1 MEEPY
6 KYKKKLVKTGGSR
19 YLSIPASWLKK
30 QAERLKVKVVEFL
43 DVLIYDKYIEIRPSK
58 K

>member
-6 KYKKKLVKTGGSR
+6 KYRKKLVKSGHGK
-19 YLSIPASWLKK
+19 YILIPLEWLEK
-30 QAERLKVKVVEFL
+30 QAKRLKVKVLEFL
-43 DVLIYDKYIEIRPSK
+43 DIFIYDKYIEIRPSK